1 VFAGHNLAIVG
12 KGQIQLY
19 SPQHTKLSPGIRDQF
34 SEGITQFDN
43 LITRVNIEERFGY
56 DAQCEKLHGIGNIH
70 LAAGLP
76 LIEHFLS
83 QVYHR
88 ISIAL
93 YTLFV
98 KCWLDEPPLLAM
110 KFSINGQ
117 QSITEEEAQVESAT
131 VRFRKV
137 AGVLNKNV
145 TNMFRAETENNGV
158 FTNVDGSHTL
168 ILLLCLTEELQ
179 RLTLKLERIA
189 NDG

>member
-1 VFAGHNLAIVG
+1 MGN
-12 KGQIQLY
+12 
-19 SPQHTKLSPGIRDQF
+19 
-34 SEGITQFDN
+34 
-43 LITRVNIEERFGY
+43 VN
-56 DAQCEKLHGIGNIH
+56 

-83 QVYHR
+83 QVYHC
-88 ISIAL
+88 IGIAL

-117 QSITEEEAQVESAT
+117 QAIAEEETQVESAA
-131 VRFRKV
+131 VRFHKV
-137 AGVLNKNV
+137 AGMLNKNV
-145 TNMFRAETENNGV
+145 TNMFRVETENNGV
-158 FTNVDGSHTL
+158 FANVDGSHTL

-179 RLTLKLERIA
+179 RLALKLERIA